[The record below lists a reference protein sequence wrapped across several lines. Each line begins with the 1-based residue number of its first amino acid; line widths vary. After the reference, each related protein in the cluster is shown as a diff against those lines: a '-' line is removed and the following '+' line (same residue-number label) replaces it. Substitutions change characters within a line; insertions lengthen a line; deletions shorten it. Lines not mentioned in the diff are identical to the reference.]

1 MSASGALDAASALK
15 APPLAARACRMRG
28 RRVYLEI
35 DDRREISFPVTK
47 YATLSYAS
55 QIELETIH
63 LCGDGRTVAWANLDE
78 VIQVDDVARNVFVH
92 TARPLVGG
100 GPH

>member
-1 MSASGALDAASALK
+1 MSAARAMDAESQAK

-47 YATLSYAS
+47 YATLTYAS
-55 QIELETIH
+55 QVELETIQ
-63 LCGDGRTVAWANLDE
+63 LCDNGRAVAWANLDE
-78 VIQVDDVARNVFVH
+78 VIRVDDAARNVFVH
-92 TARPLVGG
+92 TGRPPGG
-100 GPH
+100 RS

>member
-1 MSASGALDAASALK
+1 MSATRAVDAESEVK

-47 YATLSYAS
+47 YAALTYAS
-55 QIELETIH
+55 QVELETIQ
-63 LCGDGRTVAWANLDE
+63 LCDDGRAVAWANLDE

-92 TARPLVGG
+92 TARQPAG

>member
-1 MSASGALDAASALK
+1 MSAAHALDAESPVK

-28 RRVYLEI
+28 RRAYLEI

-47 YATLSYAS
+47 YATLTYAS
-55 QIELETIH
+55 QVELETIQ
-63 LCGDGRTVAWANLDE
+63 LVADGRTVTWANLDE

-92 TARPLVGG
+92 TARRTGG

>member
-1 MSASGALDAASALK
+1 MLAARPGDAEAAAK

-35 DDRREISFPVTK
+35 DERREISFPVTK

-55 QIELETIH
+55 QVELGTIH
-63 LCGDGRTVAWANLDE
+63 LRDNGRAVTWANLDE
-78 VIQVDDVARNVFVH
+78 VIQVDDVARNLFVH
-92 TARPLVGG
+92 TARTGAS

>member
-1 MSASGALDAASALK
+1 MNAAHALDADSGVK

-47 YATLSYAS
+47 YATLTYAS
-55 QIELETIH
+55 QVELETIE
-63 LCGDGRTVAWANLDE
+63 LCEAGRAVTWANLDE

-92 TARPLVGG
+92 TARRTGG

>member
-1 MSASGALDAASALK
+1 MSASRALAADSALK
-15 APPLAARACRMRG
+15 VPPLAARACRMRG

-55 QIELETIH
+55 QVELETIH
-63 LCGDGRTVAWANLDE
+63 LSRDGHAIAWANLDE

-92 TARPLVGG
+92 TARPSVGG

>member
-1 MSASGALDAASALK
+1 MAAESEMK

-47 YATLSYAS
+47 YATLTYAS
-55 QIELETIH
+55 QVELELIQ
-63 LCGDGRTVAWANLDE
+63 LQDEGRSVTWANLDE
-78 VIQVDDVARNVFVH
+78 VIQVEDVAHNVFVH
-92 TARPLVGG
+92 TARRSAGAV
-100 GPH
+100 H

>member
-1 MSASGALDAASALK
+1 MIAARPSDPEGAVK

-35 DDRREISFPVTK
+35 DERREISFPVTK
-47 YATLSYAS
+47 YATLSYAP
-55 QIELETIH
+55 QVELETVH
-63 LCGDGRTVAWANLDE
+63 LRDSGRAVTWANLDE
-78 VIQVDDVARNVFVH
+78 VIRVDDVANNLFVH
-92 TARPLVGG
+92 TARTPAK

>member
-1 MSASGALDAASALK
+1 MDAESEVK

-35 DDRREISFPVTK
+35 NDRREISFPVTK
-47 YATLSYAS
+47 YATLTYAS
-55 QIELETIH
+55 QVELETIH
-63 LCGDGRTVAWANLDE
+63 LSQNGLTVAWANLDE

-92 TARPLVGG
+92 TARQVA

>member
-1 MSASGALDAASALK
+1 MIAAPHLDAESAAK

-47 YATLSYAS
+47 YATLTYAS
-55 QIELETIH
+55 QVELETIR
-63 LCGDGRTVAWANLDE
+63 LSEDGRSFAWANLDE
-78 VIQVDDVARNVFVH
+78 VIQVDDVARNLFVH
-92 TARPLVGG
+92 TPRPTAGG
-100 GPH
+100 VH

>member
-1 MSASGALDAASALK
+1 MSAARALAAESEAK

-47 YATLSYAS
+47 YATLTYAS
-55 QIELETIH
+55 QVELEKIQLH
-63 LCGDGRTVAWANLDE
+63 NAGRSVTWANLDE
-78 VIQVDDVARNVFVH
+78 VIQVEDVAHNLFVH
-92 TARPLVGG
+92 TARRTVGG
-100 GPH
+100 TH